1 MDSRNETQQ
10 GPERAPET
18 AAESAPD
25 APLDPARARL
35 LALAAER
42 GVSLSAL
49 SALIGRNAAYLQQF
63 VRKGSPRKLEENDR
77 RTLAEFLGADE
88 SELGAPARETVL
100 TVGAWAGAG
109 ASTPQA
115 RGPLDWADIPR
126 LPLGAS
132 AGPGTIAADS
142 APVDRLRFSGR
153 WLRQQGLE
161 PAMLSVIEVEGDS
174 MEPNLRDGD
183 EILVDRTPRPL
194 RAGLHVIRLDDVLLV
209 KRLEPGPA
217 GTLRVISDNP
227 AYARMERPI
236 ADVSVLGR
244 VVWKGGR
251 I

>member
-1 MDSRNETQQ
+1 MESRIETQEV
-10 GPERAPET
+10 PEPTPEPT
-18 AAESAPD
+18 PEPA
-25 APLDPARARL
+25 LDPARARL
-35 LALAAER
+35 LTLAAQR
-42 GVSLSAL
+42 GVSLAAL

-77 RTLAEFLGADE
+77 RTLAEFLDADE
-88 SELGAPARETVL
+88 AELGAPARATVL
-100 TVGAWAGAG
+100 TVGAPESGTSSG
-109 ASTPQA
+109 MTVRA
-115 RGPLDWADIPR
+115 RLDWADIPR

-132 AGPGTIAADS
+132 AGPGTIATDLL
-142 APVDRLRFSGR
+142 PVDRLRFSAR

-174 MEPNLRDGD
+174 MEPSLRDGD
-183 EILVDRTPRPL
+183 EILVDRAARPL

-227 AYARMERPI
+227 VYARIERPM